1 MKALKP
7 TTLAL
12 LLCLS
17 GIASG
22 TELAAPADPP
32 FRLYSVTEGL
42 NQRTILKVVQDE
54 HGYLWIAT
62 FGGLNRFDGQTFE
75 SFTTRQ
81 GLRNNLV
88 QSLLVDS
95 HNRLWAG
102 DAGGG
107 LTLVED
113 GRVVRTFEPAP
124 QARGI
129 VRSIVESGDELLIG
143 VEPGGLQ
150 RLRLDAMDAGLEHI
164 DGAPEEIDALV
175 AAVEPNHLYI
185 LTDEKFLRY
194 DHSAPA
200 APASIADGISTL
212 TRSPAGQVIV
222 GSADGQVGRVEG
234 DSIEWLSQKFGGEVT
249 GITFDG
255 ETIAWVTIDNEDLVS
270 FAAPARR
277 MDGMGLST
285 AALIDHEGILW
296 APTRGGLARYL
307 GTRFRHYGL
316 ELNGIRP
323 EVFAIQPGTAGDSWF
338 GTDQGLLHVDDRGE
352 ISNISAQLDIPI
364 HEVRGVGLSAD
375 GSTVWM
381 VQVQG
386 VAYEIDVR
394 TLTAKPF
401 LGEDPLVAVGLELAS
416 DGRLWTGT
424 YFGTLHAYNPRDGK
438 IEEFD
443 FGSGAALYAM
453 DSTADGQLWIAAN
466 FRGLYRLDTNTPGAQ
481 PELMVPVEEIGRDFY
496 TQLVVDPHAP
506 ERTVWLAS
514 VEGGVFRWRAGQL
527 DRLSIDVALG
537 DYTVYAL
544 HPLADGTLVLAT
556 SRGAYRYDP
565 RDGNLEHYSAL
576 DGFVSIEAKAH
587 ATYFEAPDTLWIGTT
602 SGVTAMDVA
611 QPMSSIPQPQPLIS
625 RRVVDGEAVAAD
637 PEHTTMAPRGNLFV
651 EYAAISTR
659 RPGGIEYSY
668 RLNANGVVGSWSDT
682 TTTQSIGYSNLPP
695 GEYDFAVRARLPG
708 GEWSEAAHWSFAVP
722 TPYWRTYWFMA
733 LATMLALLL
742 AWSIVQLRLRVV
754 AGANRRLRQQVA
766 ERTASIEA
774 GRRELELINEKLSTE
789 IHERKRADA
798 LRADVEARFHQAYQ
812 NSPIGMALVDTEG
825 LVYDANPP
833 LQSLFW
839 PHAGEDDRQ
848 PLLEVVSDSQ
858 REDFAAFL
866 DALAKEDDAGTSMEV
881 DCLSHDGQVRRID
894 FLPSPVRNGDGEVQ
908 YLVMLAQDVTE
919 SHAMTSK
926 LEYQAHFDELTGLL
940 NRRAFAERLALVDA
954 RRDDAYLLFL
964 DLDQFKVVN
973 DTCGHTAG
981 DELLRL
987 AAKTVLKNVR
997 PEDTV
1002 ARLGGDEFALILM
1015 DCTEHTAV
1023 ERAEQIR
1030 ACVQELEFPWE
1041 TEIFRIG
1048 VSIGIVPIND
1058 TTSDLNEL
1066 QQLADAACYAAK
1078 EAGRNRVHLVSGTED
1093 AVHEHRGE
1101 MRWVQRLNHAID
1113 TDSFVLFGQRL
1124 QQLSDGPRQAQRI
1137 EILLRMLDRST
1148 GRLIPPGAFLPAA
1161 ERYGLQGRLD
1171 QWVVNRVIDLLSVQD
1186 SEEVAAHHF
1195 WVNLSGASVGDRSF
1209 SDDLIE
1215 RMRRAEL
1222 PPGCMNF
1229 EITETAVIRKIDDAA
1244 HLMSALQ
1251 EMGCRFALD
1260 DFGSGLSSFGYLK
1273 RLHVDYVKVDGQ
1285 FVRDIVTDPTDRIFV
1300 KSIIDIAHTLDKRVV
1315 CEFVE
1320 NDEILEMVRTLGGD
1334 FAQGYGVHRPAPLDE
1349 LLGGERGRRE
1359 DLSQLG

>member
-1 MKALKP
+1 MQALKP

-12 LLCLS
+12 LLALS
-17 GIASG
+17 TMASG
-22 TELAAPADPP
+22 TELAVPAEPP

-88 QSLLVDS
+88 QGLLVDRQ
-95 HNRLWAG
+95 NRLWAG

-107 LTLVED
+107 LTLLED
-113 GRVVRTFEPAP
+113 GRVVRTFDPANE
-124 QARGI
+124 ARGF
-129 VRSIVESGDELLIG
+129 VRSIIEFGDELLIG

-150 RLRLDAMDAGLEHI
+150 RLRLGAMDAGLEHI
-164 DGAPEEIDALV
+164 PGTAEDVQALV
-175 AAVEPNHLYI
+175 AD
-185 LTDEKFLRY
+185 TDANQIYLLSGEALLRY
-194 DHSAPA
+194 DSSATKPL
-200 APASIADGISTL
+200 PRIADGITVL
-212 TRSPAGQVIV
+212 IRSPSGQVTV
-222 GSADGQVGRVEG
+222 GSADGRVGRVVADGVQWQAREFDG
-234 DSIEWLSQKFGGEVT
+234 QVT

-255 ETIAWVTIDNEDLVS
+255 DEIAWVTIDDQHLVNFTDPS
-270 FAAPARR
+270 RR
-277 MDGMGLST
+277 MDDMGLGSP
-285 AALIDHEGILW
+285 AIIDQEGILW

-316 ELNGIRP
+316 EVDGIQP
-323 EVFAIQPGTAGDSWF
+323 EVFAIQPGTDGDFWF
-338 GTDQGLLHVDDRGE
+338 GTDQGLLRVDAQGV
-352 ISNISAQLDIPI
+352 ISNVSKQLAIPI
-364 HEVRGVGLSAD
+364 TEVRGVSLSDD
-375 GSTVWM
+375 GSTLWM

-386 VAYEIDVR
+386 VAYEIDID

-401 LGEDPLVAVGLELAS
+401 LGEEPLVAVGLELAS

-424 YFGTLHAYNPRDGK
+424 YFGTLHAYDPRSG
-438 IEEFD
+438 ETQALD

-453 DSTADGQLWIAAN
+453 DSTADGHLWVAAN
-466 FRGLYRLDTNTPGAQ
+466 FRGLYRVDTTRPGSQ

-496 TQLVVDPHAP
+496 TQLVVDPHAAQ
-506 ERTVWLAS
+506 RTVWLAS
-514 VEGGVFRWRAGQL
+514 VEGGVFRWRAGKL
-527 DRLSIDVALG
+527 DRLQIDEALG

-556 SRGAYRYDP
+556 SRGAYRYNP
-565 RDGNLEHYSAL
+565 EDGHLEHYSAL

-587 ATYFEAPDTLWIGTT
+587 ATYFEAPNTLWIGTT
-602 SGVTAMDVA
+602 SGVTAMDVE
-611 QPMSSIPQPQPLIS
+611 QPMSSIPQPRPLIS
-625 RRVVDGEAVAAD
+625 RRLVDGEAVSAE
-637 PEHTTMAPRGNLFV
+637 PTQTTRAPHGNLFV

-668 RLNANGVVGSWSDT
+668 RLDHNGAVGAWSAP
-682 TTTQSIGYSNLPP
+682 TTTQSIGYSNLPS
-695 GEYDFAVRARLPG
+695 GQYDFAVRSRLPG
-708 GEWSEAAHWSFAVP
+708 GDWSKAAQWSFVVP
-722 TPYWRTYWFMA
+722 TPFWRTYWFTA
-733 LATMLALLL
+733 LAAAVALLL
-742 AWSIVQLRLRVV
+742 TWSIVQLRLRVV

-774 GRRELELINEKLSTE
+774 GRRELELINDQLSSE

-798 LRADVEARFHQAYQ
+798 LRADVEERFHQAYQ

-833 LQSLFW
+833 LQALFW

-848 PLLEVVSDSQ
+848 PLLEVVIADQ
-858 REDFAAFL
+858 RETFTAFL

-881 DCLSHDGQVRRID
+881 DCLTHDGQVRRID
-894 FLPSPVRNGDGEVQ
+894 FLPSPVRDADGEVQ

-926 LEYQAHFDELTGLL
+926 LAYQAHFDELTGLL
-940 NRRAFAERLALVDA
+940 NRRAFAERLALVNATTDG
-954 RRDDAYLLFL
+954 AYLLFL

-987 AAKTVLKNVR
+987 AAKTVSQAVR
-997 PEDTV
+997 PQDTV

-1015 DCTEHTAV
+1015 NCTQQTALD
-1023 ERAEQIR
+1023 RAEQIR
-1030 ACVQELEFPWE
+1030 RSVQALEFPWE

-1058 TTSDLNEL
+1058 ATSDLNEL

-1124 QQLSDGPRQAQRI
+1124 QQLADGPVGSQRI
-1137 EILLRMLDRST
+1137 EILLRMLDRSS
-1148 GRLIPPGAFLPAA
+1148 GRLIPPSAFLPAA

-1186 SEEVAAHHF
+1186 SDEVAAHNF

-1209 SDDLIE
+1209 SDALIE
-1215 RMRRAEL
+1215 RMRASDL
-1222 PPGCMNF
+1222 PAGCMNF

-1320 NDEILEMVRTLGGD
+1320 DDEILEMVGTLGGD
-1334 FAQGYGVHRPAPLDE
+1334 YAQGYGVHRPQPLDE
-1349 LLGGERGRRE
+1349 LLGVTRATSE